1 MSFIRRLHN
10 KRKNDKVLI
19 YITTEN
25 HKLVPWLNE
34 TVPFSS
40 VDSNW
45 SLSQRYPQPYLLLAS
60 LGILF
65 EMVFGPSPLHY
76 FLVSVGRVWLFMS
89 HLFYEQNPHMIISGV
104 TTYLILL
111 QNKGNILF
119 TYKYVIVFFVN
130 VSISECTLT
139 RWFVMCLRIPQ
150 NSFD

>member
-1 MSFIRRLHN
+1 M
-10 KRKNDKVLI
+10 LI
-19 YITTEN
+19 YITSEN

-34 TVPFSS
+34 ISPIQYFRLTQAGLFLS
-40 VDSNW
+40 VT
-45 SLSQRYPQPYLLLAS
+45 LSHTCFWLLLVFS
-60 LGILF
+60 LKW
-65 EMVFGPSPLHY
+65 
-76 FLVSVGRVWLFMS
+76 FLVLHHYTTFLCPLEEFVELFMS
-89 HLFYEQNPHMIISGV
+89 RLFYEQNPRMIISGV

-130 VSISECTLT
+130 ASISGCTLT